1 MKYTVKKIKEESR
14 VEIKFIFTKEEYDAK
29 FEENLAKAMANA
41 ELKGFRKGK
50 VPRNMF
56 IKHFGTQQVSMDTAN
71 DLINASY
78 KQAVEEKNIEVVEM
92 ADIDLLT
99 KLKDTEWG
107 YVAKVHVYPEVECKD
122 YLGLD
127 VKKEEVN
134 VNDDVI
140 NDEVKRQL
148 GNHAELETVEDG
160 TLEKG
165 MTAIFDFTGYVDG
178 EKFEG
183 GSAENYELEIGSGQF
198 IPGFED
204 QMVGMKNEEE
214 RTLKVK
220 FPHEYA
226 EKLADKDAE
235 FVVKLHEI
243 KKRVLPELNDDF
255 VADLDLENV
264 KTVNEWKEYLK
275 KKLTDEQTEANNN
288 KFEDDV
294 FKKVLENNQVYIPEA
309 MINNEIDKRVKQL
322 EDTAKQYG
330 MPAEML
336 LKYQGV
342 ESVDAYRKLL
352 VPGVTENIHYEVVI
366 AQIAKQEKVKLSKED
381 YDKYY
386 ERLAN
391 GKDVKEI
398 KKQYPK
404 DMVTNYFK
412 LLKAH
417 DLVLESVGK

>member
-14 VEIKFIFTKEEYDAK
+14 VEIKFVFTKEEYDAK
-29 FEENLAKAMANA
+29 FEEHLAKAMANA

-50 VPRNMF
+50 IPRNMY
-56 IKHFGTQQVSMDTAN
+56 IKHFGTQSVDLDTAN
-71 DLINASY
+71 DLINSSY
-78 KQAVEEKNIEVVEM
+78 KQAVEEKKLDVVEM
-92 ADIDLLT
+92 ADIDLLP
-99 KLKDTEWG
+99 KPKKDEWG
-107 YVAKVHVYPEVECKD
+107 YVAKVHVYPTLTCKD

-134 VNDDVI
+134 VTEETLDS
-140 NDEVKRQL
+140 EMKREL
-148 GNHAELETVEDG
+148 NNHAELEVVEDG
-160 TLEKG
+160 TLENG

-204 QMVGMKNEEE
+204 QMVGMKPEEE

-220 FPHEYA
+220 FPHEYT

-243 KKRVLPELNDDF
+243 KKRVLPDCDDDF
-255 VADLDLENV
+255 VKDLEIEDVN
-264 KTVNEWKEYLK
+264 TVSEWKDYLT
-275 KKLTDEQTEANNN
+275 KKLTAEQTEANDN

-294 FKKVLENNQVYIPEA
+294 FKKVLENNPLYIPES
-309 MINNEIDKRVKQL
+309 MIDNEIDKRVKQL
-322 EDTAKQYG
+322 EETAKQYG
-330 MPAEML
+330 MPLEML

-352 VPGVTENIHYEVVI
+352 APGVKENIHYEIVI
-366 AQIAKQEKVKLSKED
+366 AQIAKQEKVKLTKED
-381 YDKYY
+381 YEKYY
-386 ERLAN
+386 LKLAQ
-391 GKDVKEI
+391 GKDVKEV
-398 KKQYPK
+398 KKQYSK
-404 DMVTNYFK
+404 DMVTGYFK

-417 DLVLESVGK
+417 DLVLDSVNK

>member
-14 VEIKFIFTKEEYDAK
+14 VEIKFVFTKEEYDAK
-29 FEENLAKAMANA
+29 FEEHLAKAMANA

-56 IKHFGTQQVSMDTAN
+56 IKHFGTQNVQMDVAN
-71 DLINASY
+71 DLINSSY
-78 KQAVEEKNIEVVEM
+78 KQAIEEKNIEVVEM
-92 ADIDLLT
+92 ADIDLLPS
-99 KLKDTEWG
+99 KKDTEWG
-107 YVAKVHVYPEVECKD
+107 YVAKVHVYPEITCKD

-134 VNDDVI
+134 VTDETVEN
-140 NDEVKRQL
+140 EVKREL
-148 GNHAELETVEDG
+148 NNHAELESVEG
-160 TLEKG
+160 VTLEKG

-204 QMVGMKNEEE
+204 QMVGMKQEEE

-243 KKRVLPELNDDF
+243 KQRVLPTLDDAF
-255 VADLDLENV
+255 VEDLDIKDV
-264 KTVNEWKEYLK
+264 KTVSEWKEYLK
-275 KKLTDEQTEANNN
+275 NKLVSEATEANNN

-294 FKKVLENNQVYIPEA
+294 FKKVLENNPVYIPEA
-309 MINNEIDKRVKQL
+309 MINNEVDKRVKQL

-330 MPAEML
+330 MPAETL

-342 ESVDAYRKLL
+342 ESLEQYRTLL
-352 VPGVTENIHYEVVI
+352 VPGVTENIHYEIVI
-366 AQIAKQEKVKLSKED
+366 AQIAKQEKVKLTKED
-381 YDKYY
+381 FDKYY
-386 ERLAN
+386 VRFAN

-404 DMVTNYFK
+404 DIVTNYFK

-417 DLVLESVGK
+417 DLVLESVAK

>member
-29 FEENLAKAMANA
+29 FEENLAKEMANA

-56 IKHFGTQQVSMDTAN
+56 IKHFGTQQVQMDTAN
-71 DLINASY
+71 DLINESY
-78 KQAVEEKNIEVVEM
+78 KVAVEEKKLDVVEM

-99 KLKDTEWG
+99 KLKDDEWG
-107 YVAKVHVYPEVECKD
+107 YVAKVHVYPELTCKD

-127 VKKEEVN
+127 VKKEPVN
-134 VNDDVI
+134 VTDETVEE
-140 NDEVKRQL
+140 EVKREL
-148 GNHAELETVEDG
+148 NNHADLEAVENA

-183 GSAENYELEIGSGQF
+183 GSAENYELEIGSGKF

-204 QMVGMKNEEE
+204 QMVGMKPEEE

-243 KKRVLPELNDDF
+243 KTRVLPTLDDEF
-255 VADLDLENV
+255 VADLDIKDV
-264 KTVNEWKEYLK
+264 KTVSEWKEYLK
-275 KKLTDEQTEANNN
+275 NKLISEQTEANDN

-294 FKKVLENNQVYIPEA
+294 FKKVLENNPVYIPEA

-342 ESVDAYRKLL
+342 ESIDAYRKLL
-352 VPGVTENIHYEVVI
+352 VPGVTENIHYEIVI
-366 AQIAKQEKVKLSKED
+366 AQIAKQEKVKLDKED
-381 YDKYY
+381 FDKYY
-386 ERLAN
+386 LRLAN
-391 GKDVKEI
+391 GKDVKEV

-417 DLVLESVGK
+417 DLVMESVSK